1 MWTGIIE
8 FFIAFAGIG
17 TFLYFVIKLAIE
29 KFMEAG
35 LERYRS
41 ALRIDLET
49 HKAELSRITQ
59 EHRIRFEH
67 LHPERFGTIKNLHD
81 QICVLEDSLSEFTTK
96 YQAIDGTEKDRQ
108 RDALKE
114 EHKKLEKLIRATRL
128 YLDPSLSE
136 KLEGLQNFCW
146 DIICQM
152 NQVVY
157 VEKSNQGSSTGP
169 DLDER
174 KKFGLNNWI
183 EANKKVEKDFKEA
196 RTEIEREFRK
206 LLSGI

>member
-1 MWTGIIE
+1 MWAEIVGY
-8 FFIAFAGIG
+8 FAAFAGIG
-17 TFLYFVIKLAIE
+17 TFLYFIIKLAIE

-41 ALRIDLET
+41 ALRVDLET

-67 LHPERFGTIKNLHD
+67 LHPERFSTIKNLHD

-96 YQAIDGTEKDRQ
+96 YQDIDGTEKYKQ
-108 RDALKE
+108 RDALIE
-114 EHKKLEKLIRATRL
+114 EHKKFEKLIRATRL

-136 KLEGLQNFCW
+136 KLEGLQKSCW
-146 DIICQM
+146 DIILQM
-152 NQVVY
+152 NRA
-157 VEKSNQGSSTGP
+157 VELDISNQGNSTGP

-174 KKFGLNNWI
+174 EKFSLNNWI
-183 EANKKVEKDFKEA
+183 EADKKVKEDFKEA